1 MSFKEIPV
9 EALRDNMVTLIS
21 DEWMLISAGNAD
33 GYNMMTASWGY
44 MGEMWGKHC
53 AVCGIRPQRYTREF
67 MDRADYYTLSF
78 FGQDK
83 AVHAVCGK
91 QSGREVDKAAAT
103 GLVPVFA
110 DRSVYFE
117 QARLVLVCK
126 KLYVQDLDEACFVDS
141 SLLDRWY
148 PEKDYHRMYTGEIV
162 KVLINE

>member
-110 DRSVYFE
+110 DHSVYFE